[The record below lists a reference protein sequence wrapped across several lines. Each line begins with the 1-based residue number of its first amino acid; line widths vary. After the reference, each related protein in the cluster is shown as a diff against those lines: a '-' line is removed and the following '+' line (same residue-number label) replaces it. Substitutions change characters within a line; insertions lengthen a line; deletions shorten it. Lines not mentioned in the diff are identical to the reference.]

1 VERFIIV
8 LCGWLL
14 PLLAWAEAAS
24 EVTLRLSEGTY
35 RPGDVIELQAEMR
48 RADYAEFEL
57 HVPAHDQLHFV
68 AHTRKP
74 VHYVG
79 GEYVQSV
86 LLLLQPMNVG
96 EFELTG
102 ITVTLLEGELTTEL
116 PLPPVQLTVDS
127 YATKDAS
134 QALAE
139 FGEDASV
146 AAKTSNLIGVVV
158 VVLIL
163 LLLVVWFLV
172 RNGKAK
178 VEAVAGTEIDL
189 NDLISVLEG
198 NAPSLPPCEAEEWPR
213 RSVALQASGSNPAM
227 SLIEQLLERTDLS
240 LSPALREALEAAA
253 YANRLDSAA
262 LLRLLKEEGAR

>member
-1 VERFIIV
+1 MVSARFIV

-14 PLLAWAEAAS
+14 PLLAVADVAS
-24 EVTLRLSEGTY
+24 GVSLRLVEGRY
-35 RPGDVIELQAEMR
+35 RPGDVIELHAEMR
-48 RADYAEFEL
+48 RAEYAEFEL
-57 HVPAHDQLHFV
+57 HVPAHQQLHFV
-68 AHTRKP
+68 AHTRTP
-74 VHYVG
+74 VRYVG

-86 LLLLQPMNVG
+86 LLLLQPMTVG

-102 ITVTLLEGELTTEL
+102 ITATLLEGELATEL
-116 PLPPVQLTVDS
+116 PLPPLQLTVES
-127 YATKDAS
+127 YATEDAS

-163 LLLVVWFLV
+163 LLLVVWLLV

-178 VEAVAGTEIDL
+178 VEEVAGTEIDL

-198 NAPSLPPCEAEEWPR
+198 NAP
-213 RSVALQASGSNPAM
+213 AM
-227 SLIEQLLERTDLS
+227 SLIEQLLERRDLT
-240 LSPALREALEAAA
+240 LSPAVREALEAAA

-262 LLRLLKEEGAR
+262 LLRRLKEEGAR